1 MNINMGQSAELFLQA
16 LNAYKVW
23 ISVNKDFVNHADK
36 FEAWDEAILAYA
48 KAVNVSR
55 SHAATEV
62 FVACE
67 VKA

>member
-1 MNINMGQSAELFLQA
+1 MNINLGQSAELFLDA
-16 LNAYKVW
+16 LNKYKVW

-36 FEAWDEAILAYA
+36 FEAWDEAICVYA
-48 KAVNVSR
+48 KAIGVSR
-55 SHAATEV
+55 SYAATEV